1 VSLAIVGLGTAVPQ
15 TRLTN
20 ADLERLVDTNDEW
33 IVERTGI
40 RERRIAADEDNVVT
54 LGTAAAAAA
63 LKDSGLTPEDI
74 GLLIVATTTPY
85 QLFPA
90 TAAHIQDALGLR
102 CGAFD
107 LMAACSGFVYGLVAA
122 SGMMATTPPVSRSS
136 GQPSAVS
143 ASRPAL
149 LVGTETLTRVVDPAD
164 RSTRVLF
171 GDGAGAAVL
180 APPADASG
188 GLLSWDLGCDGSA
201 ACLLE
206 VPPGERWMRMEG
218 REVFRRA
225 VRVVVDSAATA
236 LDRAGLTAAD
246 VDVFVPHQANL
257 RIIDAA
263 CARLAIPSERTVVN
277 IDRYGNTSAAS
288 IPLALSEAV
297 DAGRLTGGETVLL
310 SGFGAGMTWA
320 SAVLRWETRPTTRT

>member
-1 VSLAIVGLGTAVPQ
+1 MGLAITGLGTAVPEQ
-15 TRLTN
+15 RLTN
-20 ADLERLVDTNDEW
+20 ADLERMVDTSDQW
-33 IVERTGI
+33 ILDRTGI
-40 RERRIAADEDNVVT
+40 RERRVAAADETSAT

-63 LKDSGLTPEDI
+63 LKDAGLTPEDV
-74 GLLIVATTTPY
+74 GLLVMATTTPV

-90 TAAHIQDALGLR
+90 TAVRVQDALGLR

-107 LMAACSGFVYGLVAA
+107 VMAACSGFVYGLVTAA
-122 SGMMATTPPVSRSS
+122 GMMSVQATVAGDDRRH
-136 GQPSAVS
+136 V
-143 ASRPAL
+143 L
-149 LVGTETLTRVVDPAD
+149 LVGAETLTRVVDPDD

-180 APPADASG
+180 GPSAHPHG

-201 ACLLE
+201 ASLLE
-206 VPPGERWMRMEG
+206 VPRGERWLRMEG

-236 LDRAGLTAAD
+236 LERAGLGPDD
-246 VDVFVPHQANL
+246 VDVFVPHQANI
-257 RIIDAA
+257 RIIEAV
-263 CARLAIPSERTVVN
+263 CSRIGVPLERTVTN

-288 IPLALSEAV
+288 IPLGLADAV
-297 DAGRLTGGETVLL
+297 DAGRLRGGEVVLL

-320 SAVLRWETRPTTRT
+320 SAVLRWEERPR

>member
-1 VSLAIVGLGTAVPQ
+1 MGLAITGLGTAVPEQ
-15 TRLTN
+15 RLTN
-20 ADLERLVDTNDEW
+20 ADLERMVDTSDQW
-33 IVERTGI
+33 ILDRTGI
-40 RERRIAADEDNVVT
+40 RERRVAAADETSAT

-63 LKDSGLTPEDI
+63 LKDAGLTPEDV
-74 GLLIVATTTPY
+74 GLLVMATTTPV

-90 TAAHIQDALGLR
+90 TAVRVQDALGLR

-107 LMAACSGFVYGLVAA
+107 VMAACSGFVYGLVTAA
-122 SGMMATTPPVSRSS
+122 GMMSVQATVAGDDRRH
-136 GQPSAVS
+136 V
-143 ASRPAL
+143 L
-149 LVGTETLTRVVDPAD
+149 LVGAETLTRVVDPDD

-180 APPADASG
+180 GPSAHPHG

-201 ACLLE
+201 ASLLE
-206 VPPGERWMRMEG
+206 VPPGERWLRMEG

-236 LDRAGLTAAD
+236 LERAGLGPDD
-246 VDVFVPHQANL
+246 VDVFVPHQANI
-257 RIIDAA
+257 RIIEAV
-263 CARLAIPSERTVVN
+263 CSRIGVPLERTVTN

-288 IPLALSEAV
+288 IPLGLADAV
-297 DAGRLTGGETVLL
+297 DAGRLRGGEVVLL

-320 SAVLRWETRPTTRT
+320 SAVLRWEERPR